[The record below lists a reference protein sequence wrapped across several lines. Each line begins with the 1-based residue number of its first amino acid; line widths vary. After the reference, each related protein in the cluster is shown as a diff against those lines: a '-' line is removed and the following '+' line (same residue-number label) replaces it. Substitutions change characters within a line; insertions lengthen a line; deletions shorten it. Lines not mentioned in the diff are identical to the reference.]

1 MTVARIFKFPNPGAS
16 TEMKDPSEVPVA
28 NPFGSLLT
36 EFMYSKYS
44 STDANSGSV
53 SGVSTDDAIFLGVPA
68 DDLVTIGDGEV
79 VNAEDRTATITE
91 RKTKNSGVYCA
102 IAVRMCWERVF

>member
-36 EFMYSKYS
+36 ESIYSKYS
-44 STDANSGSV
+44 STDENSGSV
-53 SGVSTDDAIFLGVPA
+53 SGVSTDDAIFLA
-68 DDLVTIGDGEV
+68 DDLVTIDDGEV

-102 IAVRMCWERVF
+102 IAVRMC